1 MTALS
6 IIADNL
12 RRSFEGDAWHGPAVM
27 EILKDVTARQAAA
40 RPIADAHSVWEL
52 VLHVTTWQ
60 SIVTRRLK
68 GEACVPSPAE
78 NFPKVRDKS
87 AAAWKRTL
95 ASLRRRHDE
104 LAAAVAALAESRL
117 PEIVPGENYTV
128 EFMLHGVIQHD
139 LYHAG
144 QMALL
149 KKALS
154 A

>member
-1 MTALS
+1 MPALA
-6 IIADNL
+6 IIQDQL
-12 RRSFEGDAWHGPAVM
+12 HRSFEGEAWHGPAVL

-40 RPIADAHSVWEL
+40 KPIPGIHSIWEL
-52 VLHVTTWQ
+52 VLHVATWQ
-60 SIVTRRLK
+60 RIVTRRLK
-68 GEACVPSPAE
+68 GEACEPTPAQ

-87 AAAWKRTL
+87 AGAWKRAL
-95 ASLRRRHDE
+95 ALLGGRHGE
-104 LAAAVAALAESRL
+104 LAAAVAALPEARL
-117 PEIVPGENYTV
+117 SEIVPGKNYTV
-128 EFMLHGVIQHD
+128 EFMLHGAIQHD